1 MLIGCDVATVSG
13 EIQRRVRLTVFT
25 VAIGK
30 LANEVGSYL
39 RFAQASRRLR
49 HTEREDRR
57 TCPVSANLSSG
68 GKPLV
73 TSKTFIASS
82 YAFLYTSKSL
92 AELIR
97 IRDSDQ
103 TGLRNHDIRSS

>member
-1 MLIGCDVATVSG
+1 MYLQSLAKSNDESVSLFSPS
-13 EIQRRVRLTVFT
+13 QSVSLLTKW
-25 VAIGK
+25 A
-30 LANEVGSYL
+30 SYL

-49 HTEREDRR
+49 QTEREDRR

-97 IRDSDQ
+97 IRDSIKQVSGIMISD
-103 TGLRNHDIRSS
+103 R